1 VTLPTRI
8 GRYRVDRELGRGG
21 MGVVYAAY
29 DDQLERTVAI
39 KTVAEAAADETARKR
54 LWREARA
61 AARIRHPNVCQIYE
75 IAEDNDEL
83 FIAMELLEGESLT
96 QRLERGPLPVAE
108 TVEICLEILSALA
121 VLHQESLVHR
131 DLKPSNIFLTP
142 HGVKILDFGLAQSVY
157 PDVLHSKETTESRLT
172 QAGAAVGTPA
182 YMAPEQ
188 LRGEPV
194 DGRTDL
200 FAMGAVIFEML
211 MATRAFAGKT
221 PVEVY
226 HKTLY
231 EQPPALSGS
240 PAATVV
246 DRIIRR
252 ALAKRPEDRF
262 AGAAEM
268 AEALRAVREVEDT
281 GETRAH
287 SITRIIVL
295 PFRVLRPDPDTDFLG
310 VSVPDA
316 ITNALGGLES
326 LVVRSSVAAAKF
338 AVEDPDLKRIAEE
351 ADVDVVLTGN
361 LLRAGQYIRVTTQL
375 VEVPEGTLLW
385 SHAPQVTLRDV
396 FQLQDQIVEHIV
408 ESLSLSLTARE
419 HRRLKTDVPATPTA
433 YELFLRGNQ
442 LILAQG
448 VASAEN
454 LSVARDLYSRC
465 VEEDPRYAPGWARL
479 GRCHWLIGKGGE
491 ELEENVRRA
500 EECFERALELNP
512 ELPIAHNLYAL
523 LEIDQGRAQDA
534 MVRLV
539 RRARSGSAQ
548 PELYAAL
555 VQACRFCGLLEASV
569 AAHERAQQLDRN
581 IVTSVDHTYW
591 HLGDYA
597 RALEYARRKYRGE
610 ASVTRRALHAM
621 ILNEQGR
628 KDEAVR
634 LLREIEQRNLTAL
647 IRVMIASTRALF
659 EERREEFL
667 EEAEHAI
674 AAFRDPEG
682 VWQLARGL
690 AYFGE
695 RERALAAFNRSLEM
709 GFILYRILTREDP
722 WLDPLRSSPEF
733 VDLVRRSES
742 LYREAV
748 AVFRDAGGEELLG
761 VDAEIGAND
770 GS

>member
-1 VTLPTRI
+1 
-8 GRYRVDRELGRGG
+8 
-21 MGVVYAAY
+21 
-29 DDQLERTVAI
+29 
-39 KTVAEAAADETARKR
+39 
-54 LWREARA
+54 
-61 AARIRHPNVCQIYE
+61 
-75 IAEDNDEL
+75 
-83 FIAMELLEGESLT
+83 
-96 QRLERGPLPVAE
+96 
-108 TVEICLEILSALA
+108 
-121 VLHQESLVHR
+121 
-131 DLKPSNIFLTP
+131 
-142 HGVKILDFGLAQSVY
+142 VKILDFGLAQTAR
-157 PDVLHSKETTESRLT
+157 PDVLHSQETTESRLT

-231 EQPPALSGS
+231 EQPPALGGS
-240 PAATVV
+240 PAATVM
-246 DRIIRR
+246 DRVIRR
-252 ALAKRPEDRF
+252 ALAKRPEDRY

-287 SITRIIVL
+287 SIARLIVL
-295 PFRVLRPDPDTDFLG
+295 PFRILRPDPDTDFLG

-316 ITNALGGLES
+316 ITNALSGLES

-338 AVEDPDLKRIAEE
+338 SGEGLDLKRIAEE

-361 LLRAGQYIRVTTQL
+361 LLRAGQHIRVTAQL
-375 VEVPEGTLLW
+375 VQVPEGTLLW
-385 SHAPQVTLRDV
+385 SHAPQVTWRDV
-396 FQLQDQIVEHIV
+396 FQLQDQIVERIV

-419 HRRLKTDVPATPTA
+419 HRRLKTDVPANPTA
-433 YELFLRGNQ
+433 YEFFLRGNQ

-454 LSVARDLYSRC
+454 LSVARDLYNRC
-465 VEEDPRYAPGWARL
+465 VEEDPRYAPAWARL

-491 ELEENVRRA
+491 DPEENVRRA

-512 ELPIAHNLYAL
+512 ELSLAHNLYAL

-555 VQACRFCGLLEASV
+555 VQACRYCGLLEASA
-569 AAHERAQQLDRN
+569 AAHERARQLDRN
-581 IVTSVDHTYW
+581 ILTSVDHTYW
-591 HLGDYA
+591 QLGDDD
-597 RALEYARRKYRGE
+597 RVLEFAKQYGE
-610 ASVTRRALHAM
+610 ASITNRMLQAT
-621 ILNEQGR
+621 ILSEQGR
-628 KDEAVR
+628 KDEAIR
-634 LLREIEQRNLTAL
+634 LLREIEQGNLTVL
-647 IRVMIASTRALF
+647 IRVVVASMLALF
-659 EERREEFL
+659 EGRREECL
-667 EEAEHAI
+667 KGANRAI
-674 AAFRDPEG
+674 AEFLDPEA
-682 VWQLARGL
+682 VWQAGRKL

-695 RERALAAFNRSLEM
+695 RESALAALELSLDR
-709 GFILYRILTREDP
+709 GYILYRILTREDP
-722 WLDPLRSSPEF
+722 WLDSLRPTPEF
-733 VDLVRRSES
+733 ADLLQRAES
-742 LYREAV
+742 RYREAV
-748 AVFRDAGGEELLG
+748 AAFRDAGGEELLG
-761 VDAEIGAND
+761 VDAG
-770 GS
+770 